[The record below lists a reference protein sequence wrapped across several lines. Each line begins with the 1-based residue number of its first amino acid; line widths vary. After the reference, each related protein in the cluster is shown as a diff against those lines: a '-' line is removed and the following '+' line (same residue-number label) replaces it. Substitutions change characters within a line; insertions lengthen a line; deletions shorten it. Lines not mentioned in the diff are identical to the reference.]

1 MKYYNLNKL
10 TIEEYSNPV
19 LIKVDN
25 KTQKMLQKITKI
37 VKQHRTLERAII
49 EQLAKTNNL
58 ETYEIN
64 DLLADYDFLCDVMEY
79 GNPFDAYAESR
90 QITQEEYNNLKKA
103 SKND

>member
-10 TIEEYSNPV
+10 TTEEYSNPV

-37 VKQHRTLERAII
+37 VKQHRTLEREII
-49 EQLAKTNNL
+49 AELAKTNNL
-58 ETYEIN
+58 ETDEIN

-79 GNPFDAYAESR
+79 GNSCDFYSETR
-90 QITQEEYNNLKKA
+90 QISQEEYNKLKKA
-103 SKND
+103 SKNE

>member
-1 MKYYNLNKL
+1 M
-10 TIEEYSNPV
+10 
-19 LIKVDN
+19 
-25 KTQKMLQKITKI
+25 
-37 VKQHRTLERAII
+37 ERAII

-79 GNPFDAYAESR
+79 GNSFDLYAETR